1 MRSGDAFRL
10 KQEKEEVSKTMSS
23 ITLNDINDF
32 KNIIKGAATIV
43 SEKMRI
49 RKSPK
54 PLQEPFRKRRV
65 ESDIARFRKK
75 KKERRTRDKI

>member
-10 KQEKEEVSKTMSS
+10 KQEKEEVSKTMPS
-23 ITLNDINDF
+23 IALNDINDF
-32 KNIIKGAATIV
+32 KNIIKGAATVV

-54 PLQEPFRKRRV
+54 PLQEPFCKRRI

-75 KKERRTRDKI
+75 KETRTRDKI

>member
-10 KQEKEEVSKTMSS
+10 KQEKEEVSKTMPS
-23 ITLNDINDF
+23 IALNDINDF
-32 KNIIKGAATIV
+32 KNIIKGAATVV

-54 PLQEPFRKRRV
+54 PLQEPFCKRRI

-75 KKERRTRDKI
+75 RERRTKDKI

>member
-1 MRSGDAFRL
+1 MP
-10 KQEKEEVSKTMSS
+10 S
-23 ITLNDINDF
+23 IALNDINDF
-32 KNIIKGAATIV
+32 KNIIKGAATVV

-54 PLQEPFRKRRV
+54 PLQEPFCKRRI

-75 KKERRTRDKI
+75 KETRTRDKI

>member
-10 KQEKEEVSKTMSS
+10 KQEKEEVSKTMPS

-32 KNIIKGAATIV
+32 KNIIKGAATVV

-54 PLQEPFRKRRV
+54 PLQEPFCKRRI
-65 ESDIARFRKK
+65 ESDIARFRE
-75 KKERRTRDKI
+75 KKETRTRDKI